1 MLEVLIL
8 FALFSLKHFVIDF
21 PLQTKFQYSNK
32 GIYGHPGGI
41 LHSSLHGLGTF
52 LCLFYFSPAIWLA
65 FVCGLLDAIIHYHID
80 WAKVKINSYY
90 GLGPATHESFWW
102 LLGLDQFLH
111 YLTYIALIGYIAGV
125 F

>member
-8 FALFSLKHFVIDF
+8 FALFSFKHFVIDF

-41 LHSSLHGLGTF
+41 LHSILHGLGTF
-52 LCLFYFSPAIWLA
+52 LCLFYFSPAILLTII
-65 FVCGLLDAIIHYHID
+65 CGLLDAIIHYHID
-80 WAKVKINSYY
+80 WAKVKLNSYY
-90 GLGPATHESFWW
+90 NLGPNTHESFWW

-111 YLTYIALIGYIAGV
+111 YLTYIALIGYVVGV